1 MKLTDK
7 IHKKKNTQEIENF
20 TDLVKARYSARSMSE
35 RKVEKEKLDQILE
48 VARLSP
54 TACNLQRQ
62 RLKVVT
68 SHVLCRHPSF
78 LQS

>member
-1 MKLTDK
+1 
-7 IHKKKNTQEIENF
+7 
-20 TDLVKARYSARSMSE
+20 MSE

-68 SHVLCRHPSF
+68 SKEGIQKAQGLYAMSF
-78 LQS
+78 QSIHDHYTIDRRRYKRFCDER